1 MEENISFEDLGLDE
15 TTLAAVAKK
24 GFVSPSPIQVLAIP
38 RLLEG
43 DANVIAKARTGTGKT
58 AAFGLPLV
66 QTIREASDSVQ
77 ALVLTPTRELALQV
91 CKEIGSFAT
100 GAYPRMAA
108 VYGGQSMGVQL
119 KALRKGVEIVV
130 GTPGRVQDH
139 LERGTLDLS
148 KIKYFILDE
157 ADEMLD
163 MGFIEDIENIFA
175 KANPDCRI
183 LLFSATMPPAILKIA
198 SQFMGEY
205 ETVAE
210 EASPEAPI
218 LTEQKY
224 IMVRERDKLELV
236 VRLIDVSPDFYGLIF
251 TQTKV
256 DADNLTRQL
265 DERGYEVAALHGD
278 ISQQQR
284 EKILLRFR
292 SKKTRILVATDVA
305 ARGIDIGG
313 LTHVI
318 NYSIPF
324 DSSTYIHR
332 IGRTGRAGSYGE
344 AITLVRP
351 EEKRKLEHLKSAIR
365 KAVKGSLQEDTV
377 PSVKK
382 ILELKRGRLFDSM
395 KEAVWGKVD
404 DTESVVVDEEKDASQ
419 TGLAEGQLDMLG
431 STGENQIHGAS
442 IVTHADVMG
451 AVERSSEPSI
461 FEQMAADLC
470 GDRDPQEILASVL
483 ENFYGQHLDASRY
496 GHITPVES
504 QKKAK
509 GGRDG
514 AEGGRDSRRGREDLP
529 REGGRRDR
537 DIVGEGQK
545 RIYVQLGRRDKFFVR
560 EIAEFFSDLLDIPQ
574 RLVDGIVVKDSFSLV
589 SLPIEAADR
598 ALEMSQRDNSVPH
611 MHLDEKPAGAGKG
624 GRRKGR
630 SNHETSFGFQD
641 EDQGVSFQGKG
652 RDDFRGDS
660 SFGGGFRS
668 GKDRFGFKGKKGGFG
683 GGQDGGRHGREGRR
697 SGRDHPSF
705 GERTNFYGPASKK
718 GTVRGGGASL
728 YKRKLP
734 K

>member
-1 MEENISFEDLGLDE
+1 
-15 TTLAAVAKK
+15 
-24 GFVSPSPIQVLAIP
+24 
-38 RLLEG
+38 
-43 DANVIAKARTGTGKT
+43 
-58 AAFGLPLV
+58 
-66 QTIREASDSVQ
+66 
-77 ALVLTPTRELALQV
+77 
-91 CKEIGSFAT
+91 
-100 GAYPRMAA
+100 
-108 VYGGQSMGVQL
+108 
-119 KALRKGVEIVV
+119 
-130 GTPGRVQDH
+130 
-139 LERGTLDLS
+139 
-148 KIKYFILDE
+148 
-157 ADEMLD
+157 
-163 MGFIEDIENIFA
+163 
-175 KANPDCRI
+175 
-183 LLFSATMPPAILKIA
+183 
-198 SQFMGEY
+198 
-205 ETVAE
+205 
-210 EASPEAPI
+210 
-218 LTEQKY
+218 
-224 IMVRERDKLELV
+224 
-236 VRLIDVSPDFYGLIF
+236 
-251 TQTKV
+251 
-256 DADNLTRQL
+256 
-265 DERGYEVAALHGD
+265 
-278 ISQQQR
+278 
-284 EKILLRFR
+284 
-292 SKKTRILVATDVA
+292 
-305 ARGIDIGG
+305 
-313 LTHVI
+313 
-318 NYSIPF
+318 
-324 DSSTYIHR
+324 
-332 IGRTGRAGSYGE
+332 
-344 AITLVRP
+344 

-442 IVTHADVMG
+442 TVTHADVMG

-483 ENFYGQHLDASRY
+483 ENFYGQHLDARRY

-641 EDQGVSFQGKG
+641 GDQEGSFQGKG
-652 RDDFRGDS
+652 RGGFRRDS

>member
-404 DTESVVVDEEKDASQ
+404 DTKSVVVDEEKDASQ

-442 IVTHADVMG
+442 TVTHADVMG

-483 ENFYGQHLDASRY
+483 ENFYGQHLDARRY

-509 GGRDG
+509 
-514 AEGGRDSRRGREDLP
+514 GGRDSRRGREDLP

-630 SNHETSFGFQD
+630 SNQETSFGFQD

-652 RDDFRGDS
+652 RGDFRGDS

-697 SGRDHPSF
+697 SGRDQPPF
-705 GERTNFYGPASKK
+705 GEATNSYGPASKK
-718 GTVRGGGASL
+718 RTVRGGGASL

>member
-442 IVTHADVMG
+442 TVTHADVMG

-483 ENFYGQHLDASRY
+483 ENFYGQHLDARRY

-509 GGRDG
+509 
-514 AEGGRDSRRGREDLP
+514 GGRDSRRGREDLP

-630 SNHETSFGFQD
+630 SNQETSFGFQD

-652 RDDFRGDS
+652 RGDFRGDS

-697 SGRDHPSF
+697 SGRDQPPF
-705 GERTNFYGPASKK
+705 GEATNSYGPASKK
-718 GTVRGGGASL
+718 RTVRGGGASL

>member
-66 QTIREASDSVQ
+66 QTIREPADSVQ

-265 DERGYEVAALHGD
+265 DERGYQVAALHGD

-292 SKKTRILVATDVA
+292 NKKTRILVATDVA

-351 EEKRKLEHLKSAIR
+351 EEKRKLEHLKSAVR

-382 ILELKRGRLFDSM
+382 ILELKRNRLFDSM
-395 KEAVWGKVD
+395 KEAVWGKETMDQDEVLPEENQAGG
-404 DTESVVVDEEKDASQ
+404 TEELVSAESVETLSAESALTVPSSLGDGAGVQQDSVRDADTKKREE
-419 TGLAEGQLDMLG
+419 T
-431 STGENQIHGAS
+431 
-442 IVTHADVMG
+442 
-451 AVERSSEPSI
+451 PSI
-461 FEQMAADLC
+461 FAQLAADLC
-470 GDRDPQEILASVL
+470 GHRDPQEILASVL

-514 AEGGRDSRRGREDLP
+514 AEGGRGAD
-529 REGGRRDR
+529 RRDR
-537 DIVGEGQK
+537 DVAGEGQK

-560 EIAEFFSDLLDIPQ
+560 EIAEFFSDLLGIPQ

-589 SLPIEAADR
+589 SLPVEAADR
-598 ALEMSQRDNSVPH
+598 ALEMSQRDSSVPH
-611 MHLDEKPAGAGKG
+611 MHLDEKPAGGGRG

-641 EDQGVSFQGKG
+641 GDEEIFYHDKG
-652 RDDFRGDS
+652 RGGFRGDT

-668 GKDRFGFKGKKGGFG
+668 RKDRGGLRGRHSGFG
-683 GGQDGGRHGREGRR
+683 SSGGEGRR
-697 SGRDHPSF
+697 GGRERSSF
-705 GERTNFYGPASKK
+705 GNQSNPYGPASKK